1 MASDYI
7 PAPDALA
14 LAWMQ
19 TFASGIESDPA
30 IYQCTA
36 GDAAGITSAVDLF
49 AAAYADAIDPDQRTS
64 VNVAAKDEARNN
76 AAQLC
81 RQFATLI
88 KFNAGISNPD
98 KIAIGV
104 RPVNP
109 NRNPIVCP
117 TSAPVLNVVAA
128 TFGAQTLRFAD
139 SLTPTKPAKPFGAT
153 ELQLFVTV
161 AADATSDPTEAI
173 FYGKFTKNPVSV
185 GFDSADNGKQATY
198 FARWAGRKGDVGNW
212 SSPVT
217 LAIAA

>member
-1 MASDYI
+1 MAIDYI
-7 PAPDALA
+7 PASDALA

-19 TFASGIESDPA
+19 TFASGIQSSPA
-30 IYQCTA
+30 TYQLTA

-49 AAAYADAIDPDQRTS
+49 AAAYADAIDPAERS
-64 VNVAAKDEARNN
+64 PVNIAVKDEMRNN

-109 NRNPIVCP
+109 NRIPIVCP
-117 TSAPVLNVVAA
+117 TTSPVLNVVAA

-161 AADATSDPTEAI
+161 AAEAASDPDDAL

-185 GFDSADNGKQATY
+185 GYGSADNGKQATY
-198 FARWAGRKGDVGNW
+198 FARWAGRKGDVSNW